1 MMILMIHIT
10 DAAVTST
17 IHCRCEGPSWCWL
30 CVQPTRKVRTIDFAL
45 RPIGTH
51 MTIRHST
58 RLQCSNSFFHIR
70 WMTSSFRTTCVRRTV
85 DKKQHNLWIPENPS
99 CIPVY
104 LRSLF
109 HINHYLFIIHHDSD
123 TPSYGCC
130 CWWWWYQGDSK
141 LFPSLVVTTTIII
154 IIIVHTI
161 SDDLSKFP

>member
-1 MMILMIHIT
+1 MVLVVCST
-10 DAAVTST
+10 NEKKVCVTSYRYSHDIRLFDT
-17 IHCRCEGPSWCWL
+17 
-30 CVQPTRKVRTIDFAL
+30 FAMFQL
-45 RPIGTH
+45 ILSYSVDDVIFLEQQKPVG
-51 MTIRHST
+51 
-58 RLQCSNSFFHIR
+58 
-70 WMTSSFRTTCVRRTV
+70 CVRRTV

-109 HINHYLFIIHHDSD
+109 HLNHYLFIIHHDSD

-130 CWWWWYQGDSK
+130 CCWWWWYQGDSK
-141 LFPSLVVTTTIII
+141 LSPSLVVTTTI